1 MSAELVPVGFKNFIA
16 LNRVIAIVS
25 TGSAPIQRLVRDG
38 KKKGTIIDITN
49 GRRTKAA
56 IFMDSGHIILTA
68 ITSGRR
74 TKAAIFM
81 DSGHIILTAITPETI
96 SGRVVTAGHEGVYA
110 KVGQEGNF

>member
-1 MSAELVPVGFKNFIA
+1 MFAELVPVGFKNFIA
-16 LNRVIAIVS
+16 LNRVIAVVS

-68 ITSGRR
+68 IT
-74 TKAAIFM
+74 
-81 DSGHIILTAITPETI
+81 PETI
-96 SGRVVTAGHEGVYA
+96 SGRVAAAGHEGVYA
-110 KVGQEGNF
+110 KVGQEGDF

>member
-25 TGSAPIQRLVRDG
+25 TGSAPIQRLIRDG

-56 IFMDSGHIILTA
+56 IFMDSGHIILA
-68 ITSGRR
+68 
-74 TKAAIFM
+74 
-81 DSGHIILTAITPETI
+81 AITPETI
-96 SGRVVTAGHEGVYA
+96 SGRVAAVGHEGVYA
-110 KVGQEGNF
+110 KVGQEDDF